1 MNLRHESMNQKQ
13 KEAIMTWALERFLQQ
28 GIRSV
33 TMDEIA
39 AHAGISKR
47 TLYEQFEDKE
57 RLLIESLKHHWA
69 LERAALQAYADEGGH
84 NVLEMILFSFN
95 QKLAVCC
102 NSSPIFSHDLLRYRK
117 VMEAVRIYN
126 KNASRE
132 FIAALKVGVEQG
144 LMRADIRFELFEE
157 FLAAQLRFL
166 YEEQVWQKY
175 PPREVFRLILLVW
188 LRGIATEEGGR
199 IIDAFLKN
207 EMDL

>member
-1 MNLRHESMNQKQ
+1 MNQKQ
-13 KEAIMTWALERFLQQ
+13 KEDIMAWALEHFLQQ

-47 TLYEQFEDKE
+47 TLYEEFEDKE
-57 RLLIESLKHHWA
+57 QLLIESLKLHWVR
-69 LERAALQAYADEGGH
+69 ERAALQAYADEGGH
-84 NVLEMILFSFN
+84 NVLELILFSFN
-95 QKLAVCC
+95 QQLAVCC
-102 NSSPIFSHDLLRYRK
+102 NSSAAFSRDLLRYRR
-117 VMEAVRIYN
+117 VMEVVRVYN
-126 KNASRE
+126 QNSSRE
-132 FIAALKVGVEQG
+132 FIAALKVGAGQG

-166 YEEQVWQKY
+166 YEEHVWQKY
-175 PPREVFRLILLVW
+175 TPREVFRLILLVW

-207 EMDL
+207 EMDF